1 MNGSTDWLSA
11 IGILLSGVVIAF
23 MFVYGS
29 MRRRQTAAATM
40 APDTALRDLELRR
53 DTLIAQLREL
63 DESPVPNAEEKRRLE
78 LQTADVLRAIDGL
91 QKRQTKR
98 SAGAPTVAST
108 AASTALVT
116 ASGRG
121 MNPAFKGF
129 LWGVGSVAGLALLGW
144 FVYSQANPRGAGD
157 GLTGGGPPGEAAASA
172 ATTTNPHPP
181 RGSDDPAVQTLSAE
195 VARNPGD
202 MDARRQLAKALL
214 DHEDLMGAFE
224 QTKAILAKEPG
235 DATALTYQAIV
246 QMAKGDAVAARQ
258 LLADAT
264 KSDPK
269 FTDAWI
275 TLAWLNMQQGKS
287 DEAAAAIE
295 EAAARHPED
304 ADRLHGV
311 LVQMR
316 NKLAGAASGG
326 DQAAAGSSMAPRP
339 AATAAETAGGL
350 HLTLSLDPSAKA
362 APGAVLFVLA
372 RAAGVTSGPPA
383 AVKRIDNPTF
393 PMQVDLTSA
402 DSMLG
407 QPLPASVRLE
417 ARLDSDGNA
426 TTKPPTD
433 PKAAQ
438 DNVAAGSSVALVLK

>member
-1 MNGSTDWLSA
+1 MNGSTYWLSA

-63 DESPVPNAEEKRRLE
+63 EESTVPNAEEKRRLE
-78 LQTADVLRAIDGL
+78 LQTVEVLRAIDGSR
-91 QKRQTKR
+91 KTQTKR
-98 SAGAPTVAST
+98 SAGAPP
-108 AASTALVT
+108 AASAAAAT
-116 ASGRG
+116 ASVRG

-129 LWGVGSVAGLALLGW
+129 FWGVGSVVGLALLGW
-144 FVYSQANPRGAGD
+144 FVYSQANPRGASD
-157 GLTGGGPPGEAAASA
+157 GLTGGGPPGQAPAAS

-181 RGSDDPAVQTLSAE
+181 KGADDPAVQALSAE
-195 VARNPGD
+195 VAKNPADLG
-202 MDARRQLAKALL
+202 ARRQLAKALL

-246 QMAKGDAVAARQ
+246 RMAMGDAVSARQ

-287 DEAAAAIE
+287 DEAASAIE

-304 ADRLHGV
+304 ADRLHGI

-316 NKLAGAASGG
+316 NKLSGAAAAPAGG
-326 DQAAAGSSMAPRP
+326 QQAAAGSSMSPRP
-339 AATAAETAGGL
+339 PATAADTAGGL

-362 APGAVLFVLA
+362 TPGAVLFVLA

-393 PMQVDLTSA
+393 PLQVELTSA

-433 PKAAQ
+433 PTAAQ

>member
-63 DESPVPNAEEKRRLE
+63 EESPVPNAEEQRRLE
-78 LQTADVLRAIDGL
+78 QQTAEVLRAIDGL
-91 QKRQTKR
+91 QKAQTKR
-98 SAGAPTVAST
+98 SAAPPSAGGAPS
-108 AASTALVT
+108 AAAP
-116 ASGRG
+116 ARG

-129 LWGVGSVAGLALLGW
+129 FWGVGSVVGLALLGW

-157 GLTGGGPPGEAAASA
+157 GLTGGGPPGQAPAAAS
-172 ATTTNPHPP
+172 TTTNPHPP
-181 RGSDDPAVQTLSAE
+181 KGADDPAVQSLSAE
-195 VARNPGD
+195 VAKNPGD
-202 MDARRQLAKALL
+202 LGARRQLAKALL
-214 DHEDLMGAFE
+214 DHENLMGAFE

-246 QMAKGDAVAARQ
+246 RMAMGDAVSARQ

-264 KSDPK
+264 RSDPR

-304 ADRLHGV
+304 ADRLHGI

-316 NKLAGAASGG
+316 AKLAGAASGG

-339 AATAAETAGGL
+339 AATAADAAGGL

-362 APGAVLFVLA
+362 TPGAVLFVLA

-393 PMQVDLTSA
+393 PLQVDLTSA

>member
-23 MFVYGS
+23 MFVYGA
-29 MRRRQTAAATM
+29 MRRRQTVAATL
-40 APDTALRDLELRR
+40 APDTALRDLQLRR
-53 DTLIAQLREL
+53 DTLVAQLREL
-63 DESPVPNAEEKRRLE
+63 EESPVPNAEEKRRLE
-78 LQTADVLRAIDGL
+78 LQTAEVLRAIDGL
-91 QKRQTKR
+91 PKTQGKRP
-98 SAGAPTVAST
+98 AGASAAVAAAAATVP
-108 AASTALVT
+108 V
-116 ASGRG
+116 RG
-121 MNPAFKGF
+121 MNPTIKGF
-129 LWGVGSVAGLALLGW
+129 LWGVGSVGGLALLGW

-157 GLTGGGPPGEAAASA
+157 GLTGGGPPGEVPATA

-181 RGSDDPAVQTLSAE
+181 KGINDPAVQALAAE
-195 VARNPGD
+195 VAKNPDDLG
-202 MDARRQLAKALL
+202 ARRQLAKALL
-214 DHEDLMGAFE
+214 DHEELMGAFE

-246 QMAKGDAVAARQ
+246 RMAMGDAVSARK

-287 DEAAAAIE
+287 ADAAAAIE

-304 ADRLHGV
+304 ADRLHGI

-316 NKLAGAASGG
+316 NKLSGAAPA
-326 DQAAAGSSMAPRP
+326 AAAGEQAPSGSSMSPRP
-339 AATAAETAGGL
+339 AATAADAAGGL
-350 HLTLSLDPSAKA
+350 HLTLSLDPSAKGT
-362 APGAVLFVLA
+362 PGAVLFVLA

-393 PMQVDLTSA
+393 PLQVDLTSA
-402 DSMLG
+402 DSMMG

-433 PKAAQ
+433 PTAAQ